1 MEPMTI
7 NTAQSYNTQV
17 KVREKLIRELEAIGD
32 EQSLKL
38 IEQIK
43 REIELL
49 KSYRDYYRK

>member
-1 MEPMTI
+1 MTI
-7 NTAQSYNTQV
+7 NTPQSYITQL
-17 KVREKLIRELEAIGD
+17 KVREKLIRELEALGD
-32 EQSLKL
+32 EQSMKL